1 MNSNTSLTC
10 IASLPGNLNLPV
22 MFIYHW
28 YTNKFGFFVFDNS
41 TLNINNVNVSNA
53 GWYECIVL
61 IIASVNSIYV
71 SKSALSAVGYLT
83 VTGTLI
89 LYQTYSLIFSSSVSD
104 TVDVTIAGA
113 NATVPIGTQYTFSCI
128 ATLPNSLQSSNLS
141 YQWTNSM
148 NDIISNSSNH
158 TLSSTSVSNAGVYN
172 CTVFVT
178 SFSSFVIILNP
189 ANTAIATLTVKSK
202 EI

>member
-10 IASLPGNLNLPV
+10 IASLPGNLSLPV
-22 MFIYHW
+22 IFIYDW
-28 YTNKFGFFVFDNS
+28 YHTAFGTSDSAF
-41 TLNINNVNVSNA
+41 LNINNVTVSNA
-53 GWYECIVL
+53 GQYVCAVL
-61 IIASVNSIYV
+61 ASVNFSYV
-71 SKSALSAVGYLT
+71 TGSSGYGVGYLT
-83 VTGTLI
+83 VTSMLI

-113 NATVPIGTQYTFSCI
+113 NATVPIGTQYIFSCI
-128 ATLPNSLQSSNLS
+128 VTLPNSLQSSILS

-148 NDIISNSSNH
+148 NDIVSNSSNH
-158 TLSSTSVSNAGVYN
+158 TLTSTSVSNAGVYN

>member
-1 MNSNTSLTC
+1 MTC

-22 MFIYHW
+22 IFVYHW
-28 YTNKFGFFVFDNS
+28 YTKFGFFVFDNS
-41 TLNINNVNVSNA
+41 TLNLNNVNVSNA
-53 GWYECIVL
+53 GWYECFVL
-61 IIASVNSIYV
+61 VIASVNSIYV
-71 SKSALSAVGYLT
+71 SESARYAVGYLT

-113 NATVPIGTQYTFSCI
+113 NATVPIGTQYIISCI
-128 ATLPNSLQSSNLS
+128 VTLPNSLQSSKLS

-148 NDIISNSSNH
+148 NDIVSNSSNH

-189 ANTAIATLTVKSK
+189 ARTAIATLTVKSK